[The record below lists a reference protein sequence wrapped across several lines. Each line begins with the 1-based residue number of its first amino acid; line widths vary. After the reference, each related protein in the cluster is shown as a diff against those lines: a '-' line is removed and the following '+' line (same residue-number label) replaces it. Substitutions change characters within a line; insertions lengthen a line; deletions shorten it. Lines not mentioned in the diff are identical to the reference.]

1 MSQALHYVGSVSKSV
16 RAKFRASPEPDLSAV
31 DPRSRPV
38 GPRNRSAAAEDMV
51 DLAARLEGLQDAL
64 YAEATVGPED
74 GGGTRSVLLVLQGM
88 DTSGKGGVIRHVAG
102 LVNPQGLHIASF
114 KKPTAEERAHH
125 FLWRIRKE
133 TPQAG
138 QIGVFD
144 RSHYED
150 VLIARVDSLVPED
163 VWRGRYDEINA
174 FEAELAAQDV
184 TVLKVMLHISPQA
197 QQERLLARLDD
208 PLKHWK
214 YNVAD
219 LDARSKWPTYQAAYT
234 DALRFCDTDTAPWYV
249 VPSDR
254 KWYRNWA
261 VAALLTETLA
271 DMEPQ
276 FPETDIDVDAERAR
290 VRASVVA

>member
-1 MSQALHYVGSVSKSV
+1 MGVPKSV
-16 RAKFRASPEPDLSAV
+16 RAKFRVSPEPDLSAV

-38 GPRNRSAAAEDMV
+38 GPKDKTAAAADMV

-64 YAEATVGPED
+64 YAEATVAPED

-88 DTSGKGGVIRHVAG
+88 DTSGKGGVIRQVAG

-114 KKPTAEERAHH
+114 RKPTADERAHH
-125 FLWRIRKE
+125 FLWRIRKQ
-133 TPQAG
+133 TPQPG
-138 QIGVFD
+138 QIAVFD

-184 TVLKVMLHISPQA
+184 TVLKVMLHISPEA

-214 YNVAD
+214 YNAAD
-219 LDARSKWPTYQAAYT
+219 LYARSRWAAYQEAYT

-249 VPSDR
+249 VASDR

-261 VAALLTETLA
+261 VAALLAETLA
-271 DMEPQ
+271 EMEPQ

-290 VRASVVA
+290 VLASVVA